1 METSLP
7 NLNISNQDVQGCI
20 RILENV
26 KIQENEGNFL
36 EQTEYR
42 DKYDGTRLY
51 NRQGPSQ
58 VYVSKRAGDES
69 DFWAG
74 GKFCYDDP
82 VTVTGTGFIY

>member
-51 NRQGPSQ
+51 NLDTQ
-58 VYVSKRAGDES
+58 
-69 DFWAG
+69 
-74 GKFCYDDP
+74 
-82 VTVTGTGFIY
+82 

>member
-7 NLNISNQDVQGCI
+7 NLNISNQDVKGCI

-51 NRQGPSQ
+51 NRDTQ
-58 VYVSKRAGDES
+58 
-69 DFWAG
+69 
-74 GKFCYDDP
+74 
-82 VTVTGTGFIY
+82 